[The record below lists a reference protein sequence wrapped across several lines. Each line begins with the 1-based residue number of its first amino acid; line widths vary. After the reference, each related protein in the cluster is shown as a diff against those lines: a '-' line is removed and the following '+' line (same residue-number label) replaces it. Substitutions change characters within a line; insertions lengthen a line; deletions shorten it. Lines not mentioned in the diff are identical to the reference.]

1 MIYKEERMNFPD
13 LCTAAHLLARY
24 PFPENVSAVYRDLG
38 YMAQYLEDGTYI
50 VRLEAGSQIS
60 YLVKAANPHEAI
72 ARIAYDHYDEHH
84 RLFVEGDYHGRKR
97 MI

>member
-1 MIYKEERMNFPD
+1 MIYKEESMEFLD

-60 YLVKAANPHEAI
+60 HLVTAANPHEAI
-72 ARIAYDHYDEHH
+72 AKIAIDHAAENE
-84 RLFVEGDYHGRKR
+84 RLFNGRG
-97 MI
+97 

>member
-1 MIYKEERMNFPD
+1 MIYKEESMEFLD

-60 YLVKAANPHEAI
+60 HLVKAADPHEAI
-72 ARIAYDHYDEHH
+72 ARIAFDHYDEHH
-84 RLFVEGDYHGRKR
+84 RLYVEGAYHGRKT
-97 MI
+97 II

>member
-1 MIYKEERMNFPD
+1 MNYKEESMSYPD

-24 PFPENVSAVYRDLG
+24 PFPENVSAVYRNLG

-50 VRLEAGSQIS
+50 VRREAGSEIS
-60 YLVKAANPHEAI
+60 HLVKAADPHEAI
-72 ARIAYDHYDEHH
+72 ARIAFDYHDEYH
-84 RLFVEGDYHGRKR
+84 RLFIEGAYHGRKM

>member
-1 MIYKEERMNFPD
+1 MNYKEERMSYPA

-38 YMAQYLEDGTYI
+38 YMAQYLENGTYI

-60 YLVKAANPHEAI
+60 HLVKAVNPHEAI
-72 ARIAYDHYDEHH
+72 AKIALDHAAENE
-84 RLFVEGDYHGRKR
+84 RLFNGRN
-97 MI
+97 

>member
-1 MIYKEERMNFPD
+1 MNYKEERMSYPD

-38 YMAQYLEDGTYI
+38 YMAQYLD
-50 VRLEAGSQIS
+50 
-60 YLVKAANPHEAI
+60 EAI